1 MEFGGQFFFGHSVVV
16 VVVVG
21 VVIFP
26 GLFGL
31 PLKWFDVTVNA

>member
-1 MEFGGQFFFGHSVVV
+1 VEFGGQFFFGHSV